1 MGFLTDGLQIGPGGV
16 SRPKYRRDSSRPRKR
31 HARSRSRSSS
41 RTRSGGGGGGASSI
55 AGALF
60 SSLAGENNYDYS
72 YGKHSASRDYD
83 YGYGKHNASRAS
95 LFGLGNNHSR
105 SSFFN
110 FGSRSSYYKR
120 SPRHN
125 FMQKTYK
132 RLKRLIR
139 DLIHYAK
146 RHPWKVFFLVIM
158 PLVTTGVLSSL
169 LARFGLRI
177 PPSLERLL
185 GAASRAAATGD
196 SLGLVTDAVRM
207 AGELGGSGRVNSRSM
222 QTPSPRRAANSPSR
236 SSYGNYYG
244 SYRGS
249 SPYAYS
255 YTQASRPASRAAGG
269 GTYGSYGSPY
279 GGYGGSGNYGGSG
292 GYGGSGNY
300 GGYGSYGGYGGSGSY
315 GSYGGYGSYGLN
327 EGWSSTVADMARKFF

>member
-1 MGFLTDGLQIGPGGV
+1 MGFLTDGLQIGPNGI

-41 RTRSGGGGGGASSI
+41 RTRGGGGATSSI

-60 SSLAGENNYDYS
+60 SSLTGENNYDYDYE
-72 YGKHSASRDYD
+72 YGHGHGHS
-83 YGYGKHNASRAS
+83 KHNASRPS
-95 LFGLGNNHSR
+95 LFSLGNNHSR

-110 FGSRSSYYKR
+110 FGNRSSYYKR

-125 FMQKTYK
+125 FLQKTYK
-132 RLKRLIR
+132 RLKRLLR
-139 DLIHYAK
+139 DLVHYAK

-196 SLGLVTDAVRM
+196 SFGLVTDAVRM
-207 AGELGGSGRVNSRSM
+207 AGELGGSGRGNTRSSPP
-222 QTPSPRRAANSPSR
+222 QPSSR
-236 SSYGNYYG
+236 SSYGT
-244 SYRGS
+244 YRRS
-249 SPYAYS
+249 SPYAYTYS
-255 YTQASRPASRAAGG
+255 SGRAARPATRAAGG
-269 GTYGSYGSPY
+269 NG
-279 GGYGGSGNYGGSG
+279 
-292 GYGGSGNY
+292 Y
-300 GGYGSYGGYGGSGSY
+300 GGYGSYGSYDGYGSHGGY
-315 GSYGGYGSYGLN
+315 GTYGSYGLDQ
-327 EGWSSTVADMARKFF
+327 GWGTTVADMARKFF